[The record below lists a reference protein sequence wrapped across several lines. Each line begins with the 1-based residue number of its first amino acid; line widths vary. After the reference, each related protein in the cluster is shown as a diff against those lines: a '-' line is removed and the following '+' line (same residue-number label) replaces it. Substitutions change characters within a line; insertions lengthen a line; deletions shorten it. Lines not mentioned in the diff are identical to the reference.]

1 MYPDQNT
8 THCDLNELIILVSA
22 EIITNSGLIVILVHN
37 GEYKLELSTKYNA
50 RMIHFFQL

>member
-22 EIITNSGLIVILVHN
+22 EITNSGLIVVLVHN
-37 GEYKLELSTKYNA
+37 GEYNLELSTKYNA
-50 RMIHFFQL
+50 RMTLIFFQL

>member
-22 EIITNSGLIVILVHN
+22 EITNSGLIVVLVHN
-37 GEYKLELSTKYNA
+37 GEYNLELSTKYNA
-50 RMIHFFQL
+50 RMILIFFQL